1 VEYNDEI
8 CFQATP
14 QRICGEIERRKA
26 MGYRFSLV
34 LSREISEEES
44 AILQEAGPASAVFGT
59 DSLPTNAQVTVTK
72 MDFDVTESPSLAEA
86 IESALEAVKK
96 VPELSVPGLTV
107 PAQPAHAPEE
117 GAASDPGVVVG
128 TVVTDESASEAA
140 PQETAAKADG
150 SKPAAKKPRAARKA
164 PAKKAAEEDKKQ
176 VEAGVA
182 AE

>member
-1 VEYNDEI
+1 
-8 CFQATP
+8 
-14 QRICGEIERRKA
+14 

-107 PAQPAHAPEE
+107 PAQPAHLPEE
-117 GAASDPGVVVG
+117 DSSVVVG
-128 TVVTDESASEAA
+128 EVVTDETATDAA
-140 PQETAAKADG
+140 PQQADETDAEA
-150 SKPAAKKPRAARKA
+150 KPAAKKPRAAKKA
-164 PAKKAAEEDKKQ
+164 PAAKKSADKKP
-176 VEAGVA
+176 VEVGAP

>member
-1 VEYNDEI
+1 M
-8 CFQATP
+8 
-14 QRICGEIERRKA
+14 RGEIERRKA

-44 AILQEAGPASAVFGT
+44 ATLQEAGCASAVFGT

-72 MDFDVTESPSLAEA
+72 MDFDDTASPSLAEA

-117 GAASDPGVVVG
+117 GSASDPGVVVG
-128 TVVTDESASEAA
+128 TVITDEADGEAA
-140 PQETAAKADG
+140 PRETAEKAKG
-150 SKPAAKKPRAARKA
+150 SKPAAKKPRAAKKA
-164 PAKKAAEEDKKQ
+164 PAKKSADEDKEPAE
-176 VEAGVA
+176 VGVG

>member
-1 VEYNDEI
+1 
-8 CFQATP
+8 
-14 QRICGEIERRKA
+14 

-44 AILQEAGPASAVFGT
+44 AILQDAGCTSAVFGT

-72 MDFDVTESPSLAEA
+72 MDFDDTASPSLAEA

-117 GAASDPGVVVG
+117 DSSVVVG
-128 TVVTDESASEAA
+128 TVVTDETAEEAA
-140 PQETAAKADG
+140 PQEPEEKANIG
-150 SKPAAKKPRAARKA
+150 KPAAKKPRT
-164 PAKKAAEEDKKQ
+164 AKKAPTAKRSANEDKEP
-176 VEAGVA
+176 VEVGAA